1 MAGETLPEV
10 PFESAEALDRWLAV
24 NHSGSGSI
32 WGVFWKKSD
41 PARFIDRQTLLATI
55 LRYGWVDSLPRKLDA
70 DRTKLL
76 LSPRRRASAWSAV
89 NKTIIERLEAE
100 GRMHPSGAAVVAAA
114 RADGS
119 WSKLDEVEAGAV
131 PGDLAAALDATGA
144 ARARFEAFP
153 KSARRGILEWIAQ
166 AKTPETR
173 ARRIAETARLAA
185 DNVRALDWKSRRKPP
200 G

>member
-1 MAGETLPEV
+1 MAGETLPDV
-10 PFESAEALDRWLAV
+10 PFESAEALEQWLAD

-32 WGVFWKKSD
+32 WGIFWKKAD
-41 PARFIDRQTLLATI
+41 PARHVDRETLLATI
-55 LRYGWVDSLPRKLDA
+55 LRHGWVDSLPRKLDA

-76 LSPRRRASAWSAV
+76 LSPRKPGSAWSAV
-89 NKTIIERLEAE
+89 NKAIVERLEAE
-100 GRMHPSGAAVVAAA
+100 GRMLPSGAAVVAAA

-119 WSKLDEVEAGAV
+119 WSKLDEVEAGTV
-131 PGDLAAALDATGA
+131 PDDLAAALDSEGA
-144 ARARFEAFP
+144 ARDHFDAFP

-166 AKTPETR
+166 ARTAETR

-185 DNVRALDWKSRRKPP
+185 DNIRALDWKSRRKPP